1 MATIRKNPK
10 FPDRYNVIE
19 NGIKVLN
26 GRSFSYSDA
35 KRIADA
41 RTRLKKKKTVSKKT
55 VNPRV
60 IASKNKSY
68 CAAKK
73 RAEAA
78 TKKASQIYKAAL
90 KKAIKSNKK

>member
-1 MATIRKNPK
+1 MATRKK
-10 FPDRYNVIE
+10 T
-19 NGIKVLN
+19 
-26 GRSFSYSDA
+26 A
-35 KRIADA
+35 
-41 RTRLKKKKTVSKKT
+41 KKKTVRKKT

-78 TKKASQIYKAAL
+78 SKKASQLYNAAL
-90 KKAIKSNKK
+90 KKAIKSNKNK